1 METTRCF
8 DIGGSKIVAADV
20 SSFGDVDVLARIPTP
35 LNCYNEFAQA
45 LRAHCPPGDG
55 FISISMAGV
64 INPDTRVVQSSNIP
78 GISGRRLAHDL
89 QKSLGRGVFIINDAN
104 AFALAESKFGDAKDH
119 DVVFAIILGTGVGG
133 AVVIDGN
140 VLNGCCG
147 TAGEWGHGPASTLRT
162 GHVLPKFLCACC
174 KQACV
179 DTFGGARG
187 MERIYEQVS
196 SEFKSSHDILDAW
209 ESGEANAVRV
219 VDVWLDVVGSALAN
233 IVNTLGASIVAVGGG
248 LANNVSLISALN
260 DEVNDRRLSESR
272 SQILYSAVSGPEQG
286 LIGASL
292 HAKAI
297 RSMFVST

>member
-8 DIGGSKIVAADV
+8 DIGGSKIVVADV
-20 SSFGDVDVLARIPTP
+20 SLSGDVNVVARVPTP
-35 LNCYNEFAQA
+35 LNCFEEFARA
-45 LRAHCPPGDG
+45 LRPHCPPGDDLV
-55 FISISMAGV
+55 SLSMAGV
-64 INPDTRVVQSSNIP
+64 IHPDTGVVQSSNIP

-89 QKSLGRGVFIINDAN
+89 QKSLGRSVLIINDAN

-133 AVVIDGN
+133 GVVINGN

-147 TAGEWGHGPASTLRT
+147 TAGEWGHSPASTSRT
-162 GHVLPKFLCACC
+162 GHVLPEFLCAAC
-174 KQACV
+174 KQPCV

-187 MERIYEQVS
+187 LEKIYEQIA
-196 SEFKSSHDILDAW
+196 SEFKDSHRILDAW

-219 VDVWLDVVGSALAN
+219 VDVWLDIVGSALAN

-248 LANNVSLISALN
+248 LANNTSLISALN
-260 DEVNDRRLSESR
+260 DEVNHRRLSESR
-272 SQILYSAVSGPEQG
+272 SQLLYSAVCGPEKG
-286 LIGASL
+286 LLGASL

-297 RSMFVST
+297 RSMFVQS